1 MTNKSDMFDNRTII
15 VTGAAKGIGR
25 ACADAFAAE
34 GAHVV
39 YADIEAPQDL
49 PRHGIAM
56 VCDVGDAAAVRA
68 MIEATIDMRGR
79 IDVMVAN
86 AGIVHKAPFLE
97 LEEEDFDRVL
107 RVNLKGTYLC
117 VQAAA
122 KAMLAQREK
131 GIDDGLDSIITMSSV
146 NAVLAI
152 PDIAPYVISKGGV
165 AQLTKV
171 AAMSLAPHGIRVN
184 AVGPGSIATD
194 LFTAAVNTN
203 PAALGNVLARTPLG
217 RAGEPAEIASV
228 VKFLAGR
235 ESSYITGQTIYA
247 DGGRLALNYVM
258 PKNS

>member
-1 MTNKSDMFDNRTII
+1 MTNENFRHRCVV

-25 ACADAFAAE
+25 ACADMFAAQ

-39 YADIEAPQDL
+39 YADVENIADL
-49 PRHGIAM
+49 PDNGAFIR
-56 VCDVGDAAAVRA
+56 CDVGDKAQVDALVSGAR
-68 MIEATIDMRGR
+68 DLFGR

-86 AGIVHKAPFLE
+86 AGIVHKTPFLE
-97 LEEEDFDRVL
+97 LAEDDFDRVL
-107 RVNLKGTYLC
+107 RVNLKGAYLC

-131 GIDDGLDSIITMSSV
+131 GVDDGLDSIITMSSV

-152 PDIAPYVISKGGV
+152 PDIAPYIISKGGV

-171 AAMSLAPHGIRVN
+171 AAVALAQHGIRVN

-194 LFTAAVNTN
+194 LFTAAVSAN
-203 PAALGNVLARTPLG
+203 PAALDGVLARTPLG
-217 RAGEPAEIASV
+217 RAGEPDEIASV